1 MNNDNFKIVKEFPKF
16 EEIMNNS
23 QTECNSWNADNFS
36 HITDENYPHFKNYVQ
51 SICEKFD
58 KYTCTIQH
66 HRGTSVTYNS
76 SCKYLYYWLYHYNNN
91 EWNIDEVK
99 KLYDALISADSTSH
113 QHLCK
118 TYNVTTIT
126 EDVMPKLKDLH
137 DMYTNLNIL
146 EKNSSSQY
154 EDKCKCAKD
163 CAELYMKYKNSCESN
178 NYFDLCNELIYVREK
193 YNELST
199 TKCYDQLT
207 YKTLPLFKKNNIT
220 VPILITIFLI
230 LIISITLF
238 NLHKFTPYNSCFQG
252 TLRRKR
258 NKWNNIDND
267 YNIFQ
272 SYKNVSSAALK
283 SRHHILYHIF

>member
-1 MNNDNFKIVKEFPKF
+1 MTNEIFKIVKEFPDF

-23 QTECNSWNADNFS
+23 QTECNSWNDANFY
-36 HITDENYPHFKNYVQ
+36 HITDENYPHFKNHVK

-58 KYTCTIQH
+58 KYTCTIQRH
-66 HRGTSVTYNS
+66 SDTSVPYNS

-99 KLYDALISADSTSH
+99 KLYDALISADSTFH
-113 QHLCK
+113 QLLCK
-118 TYNVTTIT
+118 TYIVTTIT

-137 DMYTNLNIL
+137 GMYRNLNIL
-146 EKNSSSQY
+146 EKNSSPQS
-154 EDKCKCAKD
+154 EDKCKCAND
-163 CAELYMKYKNSCESN
+163 CAQLYMKYKNSCESN
-178 NYFDLCNELIYVREK
+178 NYFDLCNELINVRKK

-199 TKCYDQLT
+199 TKCYKQLT
-207 YKTLPLFKKNNIT
+207 YKMLPLFKRNNII
-220 VPILITIFLI
+220 VPIVITIIVI

-258 NKWNNIDND
+258 NKWNNIDKD

-272 SYKNVSSAALK
+272 SYKNMNSATMK
-283 SRHHILYHIF
+283 CRQNILYHIV